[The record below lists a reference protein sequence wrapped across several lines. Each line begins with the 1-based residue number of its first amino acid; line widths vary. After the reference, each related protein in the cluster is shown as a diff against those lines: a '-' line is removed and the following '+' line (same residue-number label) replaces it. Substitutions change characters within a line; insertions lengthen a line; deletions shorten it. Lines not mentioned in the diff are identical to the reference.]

1 MKLETIYN
9 ELKNN
14 IDNIGGLTELLERLE
29 KQIRLETSYKQ
40 TPKTRV
46 NAIKRVASNRNDRP
60 ALTGYSIQNGYK
72 IVTDSYQVVMIHQ
85 DEMPLPLVTTPE
97 ELKELGIDKE
107 EYMNK
112 YGRTSLL
119 NFNYPNMRTFME
131 YSTDNEVQI
140 DINDIEAFY
149 KLHKKDNELYIINNT
164 KYRPEYLKNIIDV
177 LGSDIK
183 CYYQGELRPLYIINS
198 NNEIG
203 MVMPCKAY

>member
-1 MKLETIYN
+1 M
-9 ELKNN
+9 
-14 IDNIGGLTELLERLE
+14 E

-72 IVTDSYQVVMIHQ
+72 IVTDSYHVIMVHQ
-85 DEMPLPLVTTPE
+85 DEMPLPLVATSE
-97 ELKELGIDKE
+97 QLQELGIDKE

-112 YGRTSLL
+112 YSRTSLL

-131 YSTDNEVQI
+131 YSTENEIQI
-140 DINDIEAFY
+140 DINDILAFA
-149 KLHKKDNELYIINNT
+149 KLHKKDDSLYTINGST
-164 KYRPEYLKNIIDV
+164 YRPKYLKNIIDV

-183 CYYQGELRPLYIINS
+183 CYYQGEYKPLYIINS
-198 NNEIG
+198 DNEIG
-203 MVMPCKAY
+203 MVLPCRKY